1 MRYTDSNWMDNIESY
16 IDEYINTFTSYSFT
30 GEEDISEEL
39 GWFVKRLEMVLDLK
53 DHQINWKEI
62 DEREDFQE
70 MMELCYRACIGP
82 GPECVFAIF
91 CLDRGLVNCQMN
103 VLADLGFT
111 YENYLL
117 PEVITARRLAE

>member
-1 MRYTDSNWMDNIESY
+1 MNWMDNIESF
-16 IDEYINTFTSYSFT
+16 IDEYIRMFSTYSFT

-53 DHQINWKEI
+53 DHQIRWDDI
-62 DEREDFQE
+62 DKREDFQE
-70 MMELCYRACIGP
+70 MMELCYRSCIGS

-103 VLADLGFT
+103 TLADLGFT

-117 PEVITARRLAE
+117 PEVLTARRLSE